1 MVSDSIQPLGTGFF
15 PLSTN
20 LWRLFQV
27 VVNINSFSLL
37 LNSTTQYGWSTDY
50 LTIHPLK
57 DIWVVC
63 PLQWYVY
70 VFCQN
75 LMELF
80 VWHVFANIYLHSAA
94 CLLID
99 LMESFTEQKFLTFLF
114 IECLLFSCFQFH
126 WFLLLCL

>member
-1 MVSDSIQPLGTGFF
+1 MVSDSIQPLGTDFF
-15 PLSTN
+15 PLSIH

-37 LNSTTQYGWSTDY
+37 LNSTPQYGWSTDY
-50 LTIHPLK
+50 LTIYPLK

-70 VFCQN
+70 VFCPN
-75 LMELF
+75 LIGLF
-80 VWHVFANIYLHSAA
+80 VWHVFANIYLHYAA
-94 CLLID
+94 YLLID